1 MKKINYICIIST
13 MMYDDLDINFDNYSR
28 ALACLERYI
37 SELSLHFELSDEQLE
52 ILVFELFV
60 KIKTPY
66 SFKKML
72 NMLKLLAR

>member
-1 MKKINYICIIST
+1 MT
-13 MMYDDLDINFDNYSR
+13 RDDLDMNFDNYSR

-37 SELSLHFELSDEQLE
+37 SELALHFELNDEEIE
-52 ILVFELFV
+52 ILVFELFS

-66 SFKKML
+66 SFKKMI

>member
-1 MKKINYICIIST
+1 ML
-13 MMYDDLDINFDNYSR
+13 YDDLDINFDNYSR
-28 ALACLERYI
+28 ALTCLERYI
-37 SELSLHFELSDEQLE
+37 SELALHFELDDEQVEVL
-52 ILVFELFV
+52 LFDLFS